1 MYFGDNAYLN
11 TPYMATP
18 YAAVSGGTK
27 DAYNFYHS
35 QLRIRIECT
44 FGILTHRWAILRSAI
59 PVNIRIEKT
68 VALVMALAK
77 LHNYCINA
85 KDNDI
90 SANTARDEWISEING
105 AVPLVR
111 VEGHN
116 EGSDVVPEQLLHGA
130 EHFDD
135 IGHAGR
141 RRRQRHYESMT
152 NAPLPREQLHSFIA
166 AIGVTRPSVQ
176 HP

>member
-1 MYFGDNAYLN
+1 
-11 TPYMATP
+11 MATP

-68 VALVMALAK
+68 VALVVALAK

-85 KDNDI
+85 NDNDI
-90 SANTARDEWISEING
+90 SANTARDKWTSKING

-111 VEGHN
+111 VEGHD
-116 EGSDVVPEQLLHGA
+116 EGSTDAVPERLLHSG

-135 IGHAGR
+135 SAWICR
-141 RRRQRHYESMT
+141 
-152 NAPLPREQLHSFIA
+152 LLL
-166 AIGVTRPSVQ
+166 
-176 HP
+176 

>member
-1 MYFGDNAYLN
+1 MN

-77 LHNYCINA
+77 LHNFCINA
-85 KDNDI
+85 NDNDI
-90 SANTARDEWISEING
+90 SANTARDEWTSEING
-105 AVPLVR
+105 AVPLVP
-111 VEGHN
+111 VEDYD
-116 EGSDVVPEQLLHGA
+116 EGSDSRRLSDVVPEQLLHGG

-135 IGHAGR
+135 IGNAGR
-141 RRRQRHYESMT
+141 RRRQRHYELVT
-152 NAPLPREQLHSFIA
+152 NVPLPREQLHSYIA
-166 AIGVTRPSVQ
+166 SIGITRPSV
-176 HP
+176 HI